1 MLSTL
6 VRSVAGLVLAAV
18 IAGCAGKAGEAPS
31 TLPAASFLS
40 DRTGIRRIA
49 LTNALGL
56 VPARHLNRARSW
68 MRPDAGKQW
77 LLYVSDGASGTVDV
91 YNYRVKTGKLYG
103 QITGLSFPYG
113 QCLDRRGNVYVVDN
127 DTAKIYEY
135 AHGGTTPIATAD
147 DRYGYPIGCSVD
159 RTTGDVAVANFDSLG
174 SGSGGVVV
182 FTGGLSGNQTNYTDP
197 NLYHL
202 WPPGYDRSGNLFVQG
217 TDYSGYPKLAELPAG
232 SSAFTLLGGLTIAF
246 PGAVSW
252 DGSYITVT
260 DQDYQYYY
268 TTMIY
273 RVTVSG
279 SAVTVVGSTH
289 LTDDCY
295 PRANWMVAVQPFIGG
310 TTRARNAVVAGNLNC
325 PHRQNFFNYTTGGNP
340 KRSLPAEISADAPYG
355 QAVSP
360 PKS

>member
-1 MLSTL
+1 MLSNSARRAL
-6 VRSVAGLVLAAV
+6 V
-18 IAGCAGKAGEAPS
+18 IALTGGLLAGCGSSGQTTTNA
-31 TLPAASFLS
+31 LPGALS
-40 DRTGIRRIA
+40 SAVSGRVA
-49 LTNALGL
+49 MTNALGA
-56 VPARHLNRARSW
+56 VPVRHLNHNRSW

-77 LLYVSDGASGTVDV
+77 LLYVSDASTGTIQI

-113 QCLDRRGNVYVVDN
+113 QCIDRRGNVFVVDN
-127 DTAKIYEY
+127 DTAKIYEF

-147 DRYGYPIGCSVD
+147 DDFGYPIGCSVD
-159 RTTGDVAVANFDSLG
+159 RNTGNVAVANFNGIS
-174 SGSGGVVV
+174 SGTGGVDV
-182 FTGGLSGNQTNYTDP
+182 FAGGLNGSQSYYTDGS
-197 NLYHL
+197 LYHL
-202 WPPGYDRSGNLFVQG
+202 WPGGYDPNGNLFIQG
-217 TDYSGYPKLAELPAG
+217 TDYSGYPKFAELPAG
-232 SSAFTLLGGLTIAF
+232 SNQFTLLTGVTIAF

-279 SAVTVVGSTH
+279 SAATVVGSTH

-295 PRANWMVAVQPFIGG
+295 PGTNWMVAVQPFVGG
-310 TTRARNAVVAGNLNC
+310 TTRKRNAVVAGNLNC
-325 PHRQNFFNYTTGGNP
+325 PSRQDFFNYANGGTP
-340 KRSLPAEISADAPYG
+340 KRTIPAAIAPGDPYG
-355 QAVSP
+355 QSVSP